1 MKLRCFFPAF
11 FFWLLL
17 FLNVWEMN
25 GRIVRIAPLLCG
37 GLSVKFS
44 PLLKSKLFTDLVG
57 KQDMKHNT
65 ALEIENNCLCQRAA
79 VDIRV
84 GN

>member
-1 MKLRCFFPAF
+1 M
-11 FFWLLL
+11 
-17 FLNVWEMN
+17 
-25 GRIVRIAPLLCG
+25 
-37 GLSVKFS
+37 KFS